1 MEKSLEQLMKE
12 AEAQEKTV
20 IAEEE
25 EDRYYGEEDEEDE
38 EEWEEEDDEDNSF
51 DTFDF
56 EQLEKQEKQIES
68 KQRQVVSVK
77 PHPSGSLKIAPVKEE
92 YSKDWEKTVGVI
104 TNMKPHYSNTF
115 SSSRISEYPSNRA
128 STYTPRKPKPR
139 SHKYPLI
146 IN

>member
-1 MEKSLEQLMKE
+1 MKE

-77 PHPSGSLKIAPVKEE
+77 PHPSGYAYKLVPTKEE
-92 YSKDWEKTVGVI
+92 YYKNLEKTVEAI
-104 TNMKPHYSNTF
+104 TNMKPHYSNAF